1 MDRLYRRVRMRM
13 EERQEEQQEI
23 RRGRKSGVQAI
34 IIFHG
39 ITFLDFLGA
48 AREPRPV
55 FISSS
60 GFLDKK
66 GKRKMNTIKRDVYV
80 LRNTIKIPIE
90 VTKGTD
96 MLGLEFAVRDYEIPA
111 TAAAVAYVYH
121 KSMDKPKGTLCDVDN
136 SVISFTPSGDFFA
149 VGMNEL
155 QIRVINDGKSL
166 ISFKE
171 TIKCSDTMGFP
182 DDEEEKQK
190 TLVEQLLTK
199 VGKEEGDRKT
209 ADDTER
215 EERIAADDAEKKARI
230 AEENARAEADEAIR
244 ANRIV
249 TLDEIDLVTEEGF
262 FVDALAVK
270 ELNSNLT
277 KTNTVLENRK
287 PIFIDSTAQGTANLD
302 TNSFLKAGVTYAFIV
317 IVSSNISSES
327 YKQEIACALNNVN
340 MGNNGNYYKL
350 VSTFTGKCSK
360 GDKLHITSYK
370 NGGTWTLFATRAIF
384 IPVS

>member
-1 MDRLYRRVRMRM
+1 
-13 EERQEEQQEI
+13 
-23 RRGRKSGVQAI
+23 
-34 IIFHG
+34 
-39 ITFLDFLGA
+39 
-48 AREPRPV
+48 
-55 FISSS
+55 
-60 GFLDKK
+60 
-66 GKRKMNTIKRDVYV
+66 MNTIKRDVYV

-121 KSMDKPKGTLCDVDN
+121 KSMDKAKGTLCDVDN

-155 QIRVINDGKSL
+155 QIRVVNDGKSL

-230 AEENARAEADEAIR
+230 AEGNARAEADEAIR

-270 ELNSNLT
+270 ELNSKLYETYIDPST
-277 KTNTVLENRK
+277 KSICIRFPENR
-287 PIFIDSTAQGTANLD
+287 IQICAGTIRAYASLQQNG
-302 TNSFLKAGVTYAFIV
+302 TGYTGVSAKI
-317 IVSSNISSES
+317 E
-327 YKQEIACALNNVN
+327 Q
-340 MGNNGNYYKL
+340 
-350 VSTFTGKCSK
+350 STFPKPFKYLRGCTITQNSDDWVMILGKTTT
-360 GDKLHITSYK
+360 L
-370 NGGTWTLFATRAIF
+370 NGISQLRLGYFAAYTNKAFYMDYIAIGTY
-384 IPVS
+384 